1 MKITTD
7 QLITELLGNLWT
19 NFQRRVP
26 FVRQYLQ
33 LVESKG
39 GTFIMDHLAFRTF
52 NTTTGEQ
59 PSGMMAISHLI
70 KDLRYKEAGT
80 YHFAKQKITANH
92 FEHPDNRFPRIFV
105 SQLEVQDFPLWA
117 QHLIHEVVDDTPY
130 ILSDSAIEL
139 MNCVKS
145 SGSINEE
152 AAKILVEELTGY
164 FRRPWNIPSK
174 ETILKINDIS
184 QYAAWVLLHGN
195 SISHVSSLL
204 NAQQVPEWP
213 DLESTL
219 EALVAAGIPMK
230 REIAGEKG
238 TPLRQAATLP
248 VRETYLFPD
257 GEGDFQEMAWTYAYF
272 QLTQRGTIQ
281 DNNGTRLFPGF
292 LGEQVSRLFK
302 TTQTREN

>member
-1 MKITTD
+1 MKTTAD
-7 QLITELLGNLWT
+7 QLTSDLLGNLWT

-33 LVESKG
+33 LVESRG
-39 GTFIMDHLAFRTF
+39 GSFFMDHLAFRTF

-59 PSGMMAISHLI
+59 PSGIMAISHLI
-70 KDLRYKEAGT
+70 KDLHYKEAGA
-80 YHFAKQKITANH
+80 YHFTRQKITANH
-92 FEHPDNRFPRIFV
+92 FEHPDKKFPRIFV
-105 SQLEVQDFPLWA
+105 SQLEVQDLPLWA

-130 ILSDSAIEL
+130 LLSDNAIEL
-139 MNCVKS
+139 MNCLKS

-152 AAKILVEELTGY
+152 AAKILIEELTGY

-230 REIAGEKG
+230 REIAGKKG
-238 TPLRQAATLP
+238 TLLRQAATHP

-257 GEGDFQEMAWTYAYF
+257 GEGDFNEMAWTYAYF
-272 QLTQRGTIQ
+272 QLTERGTIK
-281 DNNGTRLFPGF
+281 DETNTGLFPGF
-292 LGEQVSRLFK
+292 LVEQVSRLFK
-302 TTQTREN
+302 TTLTREN